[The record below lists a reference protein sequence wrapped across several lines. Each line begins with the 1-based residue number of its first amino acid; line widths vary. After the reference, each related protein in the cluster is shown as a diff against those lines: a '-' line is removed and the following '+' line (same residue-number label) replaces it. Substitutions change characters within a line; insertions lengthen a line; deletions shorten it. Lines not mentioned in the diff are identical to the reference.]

1 MQAARQVIQV
11 GEASGHADD
20 GAAPFMELIQFIH
33 ICGEDVAQQ
42 SEVTARVALADI
54 ENKLLGFIKGD
65 IRVFLLVGDG
75 RDLSGGLDET
85 AQNGIALD
93 DAPVI
98 LNVAAGWHQINEG
111 GDVAGSA
118 DIFQLVPSL

>member
-1 MQAARQVIQV
+1 MQTARQVVQI
-11 GEASGHADD
+11 GEASGYTDN
-20 GAAPFMELIQFIH
+20 GATPFMELIQFIH
-33 ICGEDVAQQ
+33 IFGEDVAQQ
-42 SEVTARVALADI
+42 SEVTARMALADV
-54 ENKLLGFIKGD
+54 ENQLLGLVKGD

-75 RDLSGGLDET
+75 RDLSGGFDET
-85 AQNGIALD
+85 AQNGIALH

-111 GDVAGSA
+111 GDVAGSS